1 MDIRVSL
8 SLIELIRTDFRT
20 TKPADELN
28 SRFQRLLGLPHR
40 YGPARLAIGRSLGV
54 AHMPKLETSFTGYGK
69 PIKGENLFG
78 TGTDLACWI
87 TLIVQHAVPEVMDRS
102 RLQHAVAAHW
112 SRGIYLLWDDW
123 KACLSDF
130 DTFVA
135 RQADRATARKA
146 TARIASRG

>member
-1 MDIRVSL
+1 MSL
-8 SLIELIRTDFRT
+8 SLIELVRADFRT
-20 TKPADELN
+20 NKAADELN

-54 AHMPKLETSFTGYGK
+54 PHKPKFEISFTGYGK

-78 TGTDLACWI
+78 TGADLACWL
-87 TLIVQHAVPEVMDRS
+87 TLIVQHSQPEELDRA
-102 RLQHAVAAHW
+102 QFQQTVAAHW

-123 KACLSDF
+123 KASLSDF

-135 RQADRATARKA
+135 RQAERATGRKL
-146 TARIASRG
+146 SGVS